1 MIKDIKVIKQLLEG
15 HVEVELPYPFK
26 EGVEIKYI
34 TMKDGEKYFSTGGRY
49 VRMLNKKIL
58 LQNV

>member
-26 EGVEIKYI
+26 EGVEIKYM
-34 TMKDGEKYFSTGGRY
+34 TMKDERWRTIFFNRREVYI
-49 VRMLNKKIL
+49 V
-58 LQNV
+58 